1 MKVEKEA
8 GATKAPQN
16 TCSSD
21 DPDSA
26 SGVLNSVK
34 ARLSPDR
41 FALLERTLEV
51 RRVIGKV
58 SPDMAELVLEMREQG
73 A

>member
-1 MKVEKEA
+1 MQFEKE
-8 GATKAPQN
+8 TVTETSRNP
-16 TCSSD
+16 SPSD

-26 SGVLNSVK
+26 SGVMKDVK

-41 FALLERTLEV
+41 LELLERTLEV
-51 RRVIGKV
+51 RRAIGKI
-58 SPDMAELVLEMREQG
+58 SPDVAELVHEMRKQG